1 MQIGCIGLAGTTA
14 THASNSTSDPTVP
27 SPSSPP
33 SISAQPSSQTVI
45 AGQAATFSV
54 TASGTTPLSY
64 QWSKNGTA
72 IAGGTAASYVTPA
85 TTASDNGT
93 QFTVTVTDSAGS
105 LTSGAAT
112 LTVNS
117 LPSISAQP
125 SSQAVIA
132 GQAATFSV
140 TASGT
145 APLSYQ
151 WSKNGTAIAGGTA
164 ASYVTPATTASDNG
178 AQFTVTVTDGAGNL
192 TSSAATLTVNPA
204 TFILNVNK
212 TSLTFGN
219 VNVGSN
225 SMQGVTLTNGGNS
238 NITIS
243 NVGISGAGFATN
255 GVSTGQILTPG
266 QIATLDLTFAPA
278 AAAVVTGSVTVTSN
292 ATNSPVTISMSGTGA
307 QVAPDQVTLSWTD
320 SATTISGYNVY
331 RSTVSGGLYSKLNSP
346 LITATQYVD
355 STVQGGQTY
364 YYVVTSVNSSGQE
377 SAYSNVA
384 TATVP
389 SS

>member
-1 MQIGCIGLAGTTA
+1 
-14 THASNSTSDPTVP
+14 
-27 SPSSPP
+27 
-33 SISAQPSSQTVI
+33 VI

-225 SMQGVTLTNGGNS
+225 SIQGVTLTNGGNS